1 MEVGLGT
8 PRRKVPIGLA
18 KSADWLQTDCGL
30 LTSASR
36 SMSQGSDGS
45 VAAAMSGMHVARSDS
60 QLARDADELLAEAPE
75 ANASTNVGG
84 LAASME
90 AATGKCDSSNGSSD
104 HDDNDEEFEQEYED
118 EEDMDCLLSRGG
130 VMLQRFASKTQS
142 QETDDGGDYEEE
154 LIRKEFATIKTSTW
168 MQKKIDAKHVELSA
182 LVAQHEKSK
191 KDLVAPVKEMM
202 KEHPTRKQSLTAF
215 AGLLSDAC
223 TDGEL
228 RAKIIESAAV
238 LKSQEKIVDNVQK
251 AMQVIQVGQVCLEE
265 KKAEE
270 AKKRG
275 ESSSVMGAAASLVS
289 NAKRS
294 TPASG
299 SASKRRK

>member
-1 MEVGLGT
+1 
-8 PRRKVPIGLA
+8 
-18 KSADWLQTDCGL
+18 
-30 LTSASR
+30 
-36 SMSQGSDGS
+36 MSQASDGS
-45 VAAAMSGMHVARSDS
+45 VAAAMNAMDVMDVARSNSDL
-60 QLARDADELLAEAPE
+60 QRAAAELDADMAANGAVVVSAADDIAP
-75 ANASTNVGG
+75 AAVAVAAADIAPAAVADGG
-84 LAASME
+84 D
-90 AATGKCDSSNGSSD
+90 ATGQCDSSNGDSS
-104 HDDNDEEFEQEYED
+104 DNDEGDEQSSEV
-118 EEDMDCLLSRGG
+118 EEENMEVLMDKGG
-130 VMLQRFASKTQS
+130 VMLKRFASMTDS
-142 QETDDGGDYEEE
+142 QETDDGFDYEEE
-154 LIRKEFATIKTSTW
+154 EIRKEFATIKTSTW

-191 KDLVAPVKEMM
+191 KDLVAPVKEMI
-202 KEHPTRKQSLTAF
+202 KEQPTRKQPLTAF

-265 KKAEE
+265 KKAVE

-294 TPASG
+294 APTRG